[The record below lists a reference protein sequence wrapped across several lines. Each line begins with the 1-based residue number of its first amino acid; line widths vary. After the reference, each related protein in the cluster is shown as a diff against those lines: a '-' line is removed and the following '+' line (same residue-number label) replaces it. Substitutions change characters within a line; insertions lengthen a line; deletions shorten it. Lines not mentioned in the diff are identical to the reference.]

1 MSIETLVSDLTTAK
15 FDVHY
20 GVAPD
25 GTACPY
31 ITLTDITHP
40 NFAADDKTYTKTTSL
55 RITLVESEVHNWNLH
70 AELEKVLDSYP
81 LPYSITDVQDP
92 SEHVCETYYDISF
105 LGGTKNA

>member
-1 MSIETLVSDLTTAK
+1 MSIETLVKDLTTAK

-20 GVAPD
+20 GVAPG

-55 RITLVESEVHNWNLH
+55 RITLVESEVHDWKLH
-70 AELEKVLDSYP
+70 AKLEKVLDDYP